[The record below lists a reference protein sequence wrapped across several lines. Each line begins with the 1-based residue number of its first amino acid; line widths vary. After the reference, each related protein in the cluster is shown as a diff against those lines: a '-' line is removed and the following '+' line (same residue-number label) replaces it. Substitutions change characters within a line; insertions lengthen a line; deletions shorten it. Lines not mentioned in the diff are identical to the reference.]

1 MKIMALTTVEYLY
14 IAVGLPTQYSRDYFL
29 LKFSLPMAFMASM
42 SISHGSALARAHFLL
57 FLSNLSHFCGLET
70 NNILMTTKF
79 LEARLDFYISNSR
92 IQLFSL
98 YFHLD
103 AL

>member
-29 LKFSLPMAFMASM
+29 LKFSLPTASMASM
-42 SISHGSALARAHFLL
+42 SISHGSGLARAHFLL
-57 FLSNLSHFCGLET
+57 FLSDLNHFCGLDT
-70 NNILMTTKF
+70 NNILMATKF
-79 LEARLDFYISNSR
+79 LEARLDFCISNSR
-92 IQLFSL
+92 IRLL
-98 YFHLD
+98 TLHFHLD